1 MTDTAEPAPERA
13 QLVVYTASWCGPCKR
28 LKNRL
33 TDRGITFDEVDV
45 EEDAE
50 AADWVAE
57 ANGGSWLVPTVRLPD
72 GTAMV
77 NPSVDAVVGRLAG
90 LSPGGQP

>member
-1 MTDTAEPAPERA
+1 MADTTDTAPKQA
-13 QLVVYTASWCGPCKR
+13 QLVIYTASWCGPCQR

-45 EEDAE
+45 EEDAD

-72 GTAMV
+72 GTALV
-77 NPSVDAVVGRLAG
+77 NPSVDAVVERLAS
-90 LSPGGQP
+90 LSA

>member
-1 MTDTAEPAPERA
+1 MADTTDTAPEQA
-13 QLVVYTASWCGPCKR
+13 QLVIYTASWCGPCKR

-33 TDRGITFDEVDV
+33 SERGIIFDEVDV
-45 EEDAE
+45 EENPE

-77 NPSVDAVVGRLAG
+77 NPAVDAVVERLAS
-90 LSPGGQP
+90 LSN

>member
-1 MTDTAEPAPERA
+1 MTDTAPERA
-13 QLVVYTASWCGPCKR
+13 QLVVYSTSWCGPCKR

-33 TDRGITFDEVDV
+33 TERGITFDDVDI
-45 EEDAE
+45 EQNPE
-50 AADWVAE
+50 AAAWVAE

-77 NPSVDAVVGRLAG
+77 NPAVDDVIERLAT
-90 LSPGGQP
+90 QTT

>member
-1 MTDTAEPAPERA
+1 MTDTTDTAPERA
-13 QLVVYTASWCGPCKR
+13 QLVVYTTSWCGPCTR

-33 TDRGITFDEVDV
+33 TERGITFDEVDV
-45 EEDAE
+45 EANPD

-57 ANGGSWLVPTVRLPD
+57 ANGGSWMVPTVRLPD

-77 NPSVDAVVGRLAG
+77 NPAVAAVVERLAA
-90 LSPGGQP
+90 LTI